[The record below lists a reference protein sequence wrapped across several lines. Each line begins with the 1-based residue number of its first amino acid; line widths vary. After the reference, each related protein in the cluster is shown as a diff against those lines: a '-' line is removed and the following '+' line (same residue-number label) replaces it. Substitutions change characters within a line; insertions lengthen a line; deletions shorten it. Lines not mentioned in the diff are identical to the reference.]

1 MAKLWEVEDG
11 SRIVSAS
18 GREAVVDV
26 ERLVKGRKIVTQRVG
41 DAPYPGRAD
50 VREDDGTLKAY
61 WAMDWD
67 SVNNQRDEA
76 EFVWEIARV
85 ERA

>member
-1 MAKLWEVEDG
+1 MPKLWEVEDE
-11 SRIVSAS
+11 SRIVAAS

-26 ERLVKGRKIVTQRVG
+26 ERLLKGRKIVTQRVG

-50 VREDDGTLKAY
+50 VREEDGTLKAY

-67 SVNNQRDEA
+67 SVDNQRDESQ
-76 EFVWEIARV
+76 FVWDIERV